1 MSLTESQSSII
12 GFPQDQVETFLLHY
26 GVKGMRWGV
35 RKRSDEDSA
44 DRKALKKFDLK
55 NPKVRNA
62 AIAAVGITAIAA
74 GAFIA
79 ARYNIK
85 LRNMPS
91 STMDK
96 GKEKAESILEDASD
110 YIYLSKPF
118 RGSGSRTTLS
128 FVSKGQTKDYF
139 KIFDDA
145 GLNSDSF
152 QNNSIRKMANGDVAA
167 MFSDMFGRID
177 DATRPIPHAVLIPAS
192 KAVGLNSI
200 EDVIEKHGPEL
211 EKRYLAY
218 VAERVIS
225 TPKP

>member
-1 MSLTESQSSII
+1 MSLTETRLNTIDS
-12 GFPQDQVETFLLHY
+12 PQDSVETFLAHY
-26 GVKGMRWGV
+26 GVKGMKWGV
-35 RKRSDEDSA
+35 RKRSDEDSK
-44 DRKALKKFDLK
+44 DRKALGKFDLK

-62 AIAAVGITAIAA
+62 AIAAAGITALAA

-79 ARYNIK
+79 SRYKVKLSNI
-85 LRNMPS
+85 PS
-91 STMDK
+91 ATVDK
-96 GKEKAESILEDASD
+96 GKEKADSILEDATD

-118 RGSGSRTTLS
+118 RGSGAKTTLS

-139 KIFDDA
+139 KILDDA
-145 GLNSDSF
+145 GLNSADF

-167 MFSDMFGRID
+167 LFSDMFGRVD

-218 VAERVIS
+218 VAERVINN
-225 TPKP
+225 PKP